1 MTLPARIAMK
11 SRGTVVGHAPAR
23 EVGKLA
29 ARHRALSLFIRGQ
42 RDVRF
47 CEIELQPLSS
57 RPTRSRSKELP
68 PDSAG
73 ETAVTLLN
81 ENAH

>member
-1 MTLPARIAMK
+1 MTLPARIAIK
-11 SRGTVVGHAPAR
+11 SQGTVVGHAPAR

-47 CEIELQPLSS
+47 YEIELQQPLGSH
-57 RPTRSRSKELP
+57 PIRSRSKELP
-68 PDSAG
+68 EDSAG
-73 ETAVTLLN
+73 ETADT
-81 ENAH
+81 HHY